1 MRCSNCNSEN
11 VSGDKFCRYCGC
23 ELNAE
28 EKVDDNTKFVQAY
41 VGYNYDS
48 FMTGTFNVGAFFF
61 GPVYLLYRKMYLY
74 AFAFIF
80 ISILASFFFPL
91 VANIVLGFVVNGLY
105 LSHARDKV
113 RFIKT
118 QNKDLSETELLEK
131 CKKMGGTT
139 FIPVIIYYVINL
151 IFLVFVFWIFY
162 LIIKEEDRD
171 TIDNEQL
178 YNTNVEVVYDV
189 PTNFERIKNENEFVS
204 MNDNHYC
211 RIKSY
216 NSYKLD
222 AIDDKEYVEQGAE
235 DNDIITQ
242 TINGNTWYSY
252 IEKGYSKESIHTY
265 ISIKEDKV
273 FCIEYT
279 IYSDYDKYCSDSL
292 KPFIN
297 SLKLVD
303 KSGVEA

>member
-1 MRCSNCNSEN
+1 MRCPNCNSEN

-28 EKVDDNTKFVQAY
+28 EKVEDNTKFVQAY

-151 IFLVFVFWIFY
+151 I
-162 LIIKEEDRD
+162 
-171 TIDNEQL
+171 
-178 YNTNVEVVYDV
+178 
-189 PTNFERIKNENEFVS
+189 
-204 MNDNHYC
+204 
-211 RIKSY
+211 
-216 NSYKLD
+216 
-222 AIDDKEYVEQGAE
+222 
-235 DNDIITQ
+235 
-242 TINGNTWYSY
+242 
-252 IEKGYSKESIHTY
+252 
-265 ISIKEDKV
+265 
-273 FCIEYT
+273 
-279 IYSDYDKYCSDSL
+279 
-292 KPFIN
+292 
-297 SLKLVD
+297 
-303 KSGVEA
+303 